1 MRRRAILPGVDSAM
15 DPSSRPPVFLRYFT
29 CLAIVVTCFAVPREV
44 EAQQRP
50 PARFFINA
58 VGDTTFRFSV
68 PSDPWVKP
76 GAEGLAIDPAR
87 RDSLVARFRVA
98 RVEWGEAV
106 AVITGQT
113 TAITTEHVAL
123 LRMPEAPWYRRTS
136 FWLGVIAGAGA
147 GVGIAAATR

>member
-1 MRRRAILPGVDSAM
+1 M
-15 DPSSRPPVFLRYFT
+15 
-29 CLAIVVTCFAVPREV
+29 VTSVAAPRLL

-58 VGDTTFRFSV
+58 VGDTTFTFAV

-123 LRMPEAPWYRRTS
+123 LRMPEAPWYRRSS
-136 FWLGVIAGAGA
+136 FWVGLVAGA
-147 GVGIAAATR
+147 GVGAGILAATR

>member
-1 MRRRAILPGVDSAM
+1 M
-15 DPSSRPPVFLRYFT
+15 
-29 CLAIVVTCFAVPREV
+29 
-44 EAQQRP
+44 
-50 PARFFINA
+50 
-58 VGDTTFRFSV
+58 
-68 PSDPWVKP
+68 KP

-123 LRMPEAPWYRRTS
+123 LRMPEAPWYRRAS
-136 FWLGVIAGAGA
+136 FWLGVMAGAGA